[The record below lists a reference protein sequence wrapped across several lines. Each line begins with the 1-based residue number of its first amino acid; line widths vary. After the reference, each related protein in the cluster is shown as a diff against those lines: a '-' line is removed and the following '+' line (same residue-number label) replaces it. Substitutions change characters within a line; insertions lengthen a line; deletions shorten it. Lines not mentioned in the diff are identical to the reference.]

1 MENQRRK
8 EQDQAKNDLDKA
20 KLVQGKEIAEDKMD
34 QNEDLAELRAET
46 SIEKTI
52 LQKAMPDIGKEKVD
66 VDIIKQ

>member
-1 MENQRRK
+1 MENQRK
-8 EQDQAKNDLDKA
+8 KDQDQARNDLDKA

-52 LQKAMPDIGKEKVD
+52 LQKAMSDIGKEKVD